1 MIVFKTARWKNVLS
15 TGNVFTEVK
24 LNAHHTTLVVGKNG
38 HGKSTLLDVLTFA
51 LFGKPF
57 RKINKGN
64 LVNSINR
71 KDCLV
76 ELEFSIGSREY
87 LIRRGMNPGLFEIE
101 IDGNPVNQDSVSRD
115 YQKYLENNILK
126 FNYRAF
132 TQIAI
137 LGSKSFVPFMKL
149 IPQDRRTIIENLL
162 DIQIFSSMNKVARE
176 DLKKAFS
183 DIADNKKEITN
194 IQQKIELQKRYVEE
208 SKKNVQAEI
217 EKREADIVTHQQALD
232 KLDGEDAVLSKAY
245 EKLIVDDR
253 DKVDKMLRQLKEF
266 EVKIKSN
273 KGKACKDHE
282 FYTNNEHCP
291 TCQQTIQ
298 SDFRLE
304 AINKANTSIS
314 QFDTALDQL
323 HGETEK
329 WQMKLNGIRE
339 TLTLQGEIESQR
351 SRLRVSHKHIV
362 TYIKKVDGEI
372 AELKGQRVLSD
383 DMMKVSEDLVTELE
397 RRVEVHKGL
406 VENRAYLE
414 LAVEFLKDGGIK
426 AQIIKQYLPVINQ
439 LVNKYLAAMDFFV
452 NFELNEEFEETIKSR
467 HRDQF
472 TYDSFSEGEKQKI
485 DIALLFAWRAV
496 AKMKNSLNCNLLILD
511 EIFDSSLDGVGAD
524 LVLTI
529 LEAMAH
535 EANVFV
541 ISHRELLHDKFENTL
556 RFQKLG
562 NFSEIVDTEE

>member
-1 MIVFKTARWKNVLS
+1 MLS

-24 LNAHHTTLVVGKNG
+24 LNANHTTLVVGKNG
-38 HGKSTLLDVLTFA
+38 HGKSTLLDAITFA

-64 LVNSINR
+64 LINSINM
-71 KDCLV
+71 KDCLA
-76 ELEFSIGSREY
+76 ELEFSIGGRKHM
-87 LIRRGMNPGLFEIE
+87 IRRGMNPSLFEI
-101 IDGNPVNQDSVSRD
+101 IVNGVVVNQDAVSKD

-176 DLKKAFS
+176 DLKKAYV
-183 DIADNKKEITN
+183 DIAENKKEITN
-194 IQQKIELQKRYVEE
+194 IQAKIGLQQKYVDE
-208 SKKNVQAEI
+208 SRRNVATEI
-217 EKREADIVTHQQALD
+217 EKREADIIDHQKEIERLD
-232 KLDGEDAVLSKAY
+232 AEEAVMIEAFNN
-245 EKLIVDDR
+245 LILGDR
-253 DKVDKMLRQLKEF
+253 TKVDQMLRQLKEF
-266 EVKIKSN
+266 EVKIKAN
-273 KGKACKDHE
+273 KSKACKDHE
-282 FYTNNEHCP
+282 FYSNNDNCP

-298 SDFRLE
+298 TDFRME
-304 AINKANTSIS
+304 AITKANTSIS

-323 HGETEK
+323 SNETQK
-329 WQMKLNGIRE
+329 WQMKLDGIRE
-339 TLTLQGEIESQR
+339 T
-351 SRLRVSHKHIV
+351 SRLQQEIMANRAKMRVSYQHILD
-362 TYIKKVDGEI
+362 YIKKVEGEI
-372 AELKGQRVLSD
+372 AELKNQKVLSD
-383 DMMKVSEDLVTELE
+383 DMMKVSAELVADLE
-397 RRVEVHKGL
+397 RRVEAHKGL

-426 AQIIKQYLPVINQ
+426 AQIIKQYLPIINQ

-452 NFELNEEFEETIKSR
+452 NFELNEEFVETIKSR

-529 LEAMAH
+529 LEALAQ

-541 ISHRELLHDKFENTL
+541 ISHRELLHDKFQNTI
-556 RFQKLG
+556 RFEKKN
-562 NFSEIVDTEE
+562 NFSEIVDNEE